1 MWPGSFAYLFWSF
14 YLQVQEALRQYNIQ
28 GVHPG
33 LQAYLNQAVWLHMEG
48 LLSQACKMASQRG
61 DLSRS
66 VPTLSSFLHDA
77 CTRLFCAC
85 AFAGLPP
92 ESNQVPGEA
101 WTCQCT

>member
-1 MWPGSFAYLFWSF
+1 MLCNLLCLTSGHAAV
-14 YLQVQEALRQYNIQ
+14 QVQEALRQYNIQ

-66 VPTLSSFLHDA
+66 VPTLSSLLYDA
-77 CTRLFCAC
+77 
-85 AFAGLPP
+85 P
-92 ESNQVPGEA
+92 V
-101 WTCQCT
+101 